1 MSFVG
6 WEVTAVDENKL
17 VNKAV
22 KGDNSA
28 FEALMEKHMGIIYN
42 IALRMAA
49 NQDDAE
55 DMTQEIMI
63 KIFRSLGSFKGNSK
77 FSTWIYRVAV
87 NTCLDELKK
96 KKNKKHLSL
105 DAEISGDDGENQIE
119 IKDDSP
125 SPEKL
130 AEQNELRDMVAAAVK
145 LLSDEHRAVIVLRD
159 IRGMSYSEIAGI
171 LGCSDGTVKSR
182 ISRARAQL
190 KMILEKEY
198 NFNGTYFEK

>member
-1 MSFVG
+1 M
-6 WEVTAVDENKL
+6 DENKL

-125 SPEKL
+125 SPEKI

>member
-1 MSFVG
+1 M
-6 WEVTAVDENKL
+6 DENIL
-17 VNKAV
+17 VKKAIN
-22 KGDNSA
+22 GDNSA
-28 FEALMEKHMGIIYN
+28 FEMLMEKHMGIIYN
-42 IALRMAA
+42 IALRMTA

-63 KIFRSLGSFKGNSK
+63 KIFRSLSSFKGNSK

-159 IRGMSYSEIAGI
+159 IRGMSYSEIAEI

-198 NFNGTYFEK
+198 NFSGTYFEK